1 MLRSIGSLVPS
12 SAKKVKAGESAIQ
25 PPYPGRFLLIVGGL
39 WELFFAVV
47 NVFDGESCEDED
59 KGQDGM
65 SCEGIAEGGGEEA
78 DVCEGFARGR
88 DEYVADAHI
97 HDEGNDKKGE
107 ICGD

>member
-1 MLRSIGSLVPS
+1 MT
-12 SAKKVKAGESAIQ
+12 
-25 PPYPGRFLLIVGGL
+25 VGGL
-39 WELFFAVV
+39 RELVFAVV

-65 SCEGIAEGGGEEA
+65 SCEGVAEGGGQEG

-88 DEYVADAHI
+88 DECVADAHI
-97 HDEGNDKKGE
+97 NDEGDDEKGE